1 MRKKSLTQ
9 EDRDL
14 FRQTVGKVISI
25 DSDKLHLS
33 TTPKPKPIPAK
44 RSVDNAQSLDESILV
59 TELLSLEDSLS
70 FLSPGLQK
78 NVLRKMRKGHYGL
91 DAEIDLHGL
100 SSHEAKK
107 QLLRFLHSCVEEG
120 FRCVC
125 IVHGKGYRSP
135 DNLPILKNSLNL
147 WLRQH
152 RDVQAFCSA
161 PHREGGTGAVFVLLR
176 LTDKYDEQDDAE
188 R

>member
-14 FRQTVGKVISI
+14 FRHTVGKVISVAT
-25 DSDKLHLS
+25 DKLHLKTS
-33 TTPKPKPIPAK
+33 PKPKPIPAK
-44 RSVDNAQSLDESILV
+44 RSVEHTQALDESISV
-59 TELLSLEDSLS
+59 TEQLSLEDSMG

-120 FRCVC
+120 YRCVC

-135 DNLPILKNSLNL
+135 DNLPILKNSLNV

-161 PHREGGTGAVFVLLR
+161 PQREGGTGAVFVLLR
-176 LTDKYDEQDDAE
+176 LTDKYDEQNDAE